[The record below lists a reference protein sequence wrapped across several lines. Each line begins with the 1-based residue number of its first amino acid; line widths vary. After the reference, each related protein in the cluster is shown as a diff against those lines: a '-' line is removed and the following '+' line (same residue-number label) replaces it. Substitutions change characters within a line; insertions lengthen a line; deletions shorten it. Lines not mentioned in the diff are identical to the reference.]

1 MDKNILKSK
10 DIILLLL
17 IIIFTITLV
26 LVSSLTNGIVIFD
39 NLSKAINKQILYQT
53 ITLLGTGVF
62 LFVLWWFKRP
72 EFHEYFRKGDISAK
86 IIPEHIVGIKPK
98 VTENWFHFGR
108 NIAIII
114 SIVTAII
121 IYFQIVRESEIS
133 FKNVLSILPFSIA
146 FALSN
151 SFVEESI
158 TRLGVVIVLKDRLK
172 NKTIPIISALIFG
185 TVHYWGNPGG
195 ISGVIVAGFLGWFLA
210 KSILE
215 TKGIFWAYLIHFLQD
230 VIILSA
236 LLTM

>member
-1 MDKNILKSK
+1 MDRNILKSK

-17 IIIFTITLV
+17 IIVLTITLV

-72 EFHEYFRKGDISAK
+72 EFLEYFRKGNISAK
-86 IIPEHIVGIKPK
+86 IIPEPIVGIKPK
-98 VTENWFHFGR
+98 ETENWFHFGR

-133 FKNVLSILPFSIA
+133 FENIISILPFSIA

-172 NKTIPIISALIFG
+172 NKTIPIVSALIFG

-195 ISGVIVAGFLGWFLA
+195 LSGVIVAGFLGWFLA

-230 VIILSA
+230 VIILSV